1 MDGISVIPSNTK
13 DKSCKRPCQV
23 AGVKRIVGS
32 VVKAK
37 PASASPAR
45 DKAKVA
51 IKANRERGRLRRSPE
66 AKMVSMSPLR
76 MKVKV
81 MIQP

>member
-1 MDGISVIPSNTK
+1 
-13 DKSCKRPCQV
+13 
-23 AGVKRIVGS
+23 

-45 DKAKVA
+45 AKVKVA
-51 IKANRERGRLRRSPE
+51 IKVTRERGRLKRSPE
-66 AKMVSMSPLR
+66 AKMVIINPLR
-76 MKVKV
+76 MNVSV